1 VVAYLSREVSWEGDG
16 TEGRAT
22 GGRRF
27 GSFVGESFGGRE
39 ERKGRGE
46 VAVGEESRMGGWIE
60 MRFIL
65 RREERARRS
74 RAEKKLESTRRVRSF
89 SLFAR
94 WVGERRKQKQNR
106 DHR

>member
-1 VVAYLSREVSWEGDG
+1 
-16 TEGRAT
+16 
-22 GGRRF
+22 
-27 GSFVGESFGGRE
+27 
-39 ERKGRGE
+39 
-46 VAVGEESRMGGWIE
+46 MGGWIE

-94 WVGERRKQKQNR
+94 WVGERRNQKQNR